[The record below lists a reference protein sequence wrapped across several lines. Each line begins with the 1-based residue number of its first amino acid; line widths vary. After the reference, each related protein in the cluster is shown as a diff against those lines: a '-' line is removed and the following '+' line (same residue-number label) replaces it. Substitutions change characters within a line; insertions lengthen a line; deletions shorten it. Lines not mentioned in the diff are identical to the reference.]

1 VGFGLPP
8 LLFRP
13 SPAQRSYLSPTSYS
27 RQTLSTTRS
36 STISDRRYSD
46 EEFALVV
53 RKASE
58 LQQPGKEGTGG
69 LTLADMKSVGQDV
82 GIDAELIERAAS
94 LVPQAAADS
103 GIAGSWVDRSGTSAH
118 EDRPPLSDLF
128 AIEHAVGG
136 QQHRLLCRG

>member
-1 VGFGLPP
+1 M
-8 LLFRP
+8 
-13 SPAQRSYLSPTSYS
+13 SPTSYS

-118 EDRPPLSDLF
+118 EYRPPLSDLF